1 MTPSR
6 LALAATALLAPL
18 LLVAGC
24 AGASSDSRIDAG
36 GSHSASSADSSGDT
50 VREMAPED
58 ASSDK
63 SGPAMSTLQRSAG
76 KTANAVAPMNRA
88 VISRGEVLLHTKDV
102 ERVRRS
108 VEQKAAS
115 WGGLIAEEES
125 GADEGGR
132 TSSASLTVRVPAERF
147 DAAMRGLA
155 ELGKVGHQSRNTE
168 DVTTKVIDTDVRV
181 ASQEASIRRIQTLLS
196 RAERIG
202 DVISIESE
210 LARRQA
216 DLESLKS
223 QQKWLSDQTAMS
235 TIQVEVTRTE
245 RPTADDGD
253 GFLAGLT
260 AGWHA
265 LGTSLVAVLT
275 ITGAVLPFAALAALA
290 GLPLWWL
297 LRGRLRRRVAH
308 TAA

>member
-6 LALAATALLAPL
+6 IALAATALLAPL

-24 AGASSDSRIDAG
+24 AGASSDSKADA
-36 GSHSASSADSSGDT
+36 GSHSASSADSAGDSL
-50 VREMAPED
+50 REMAPED
-58 ASSDK
+58 ASGDK
-63 SGPAMSTLQRSAG
+63 AAAAMSTLPRSAG
-76 KTANAVAPMNRA
+76 KTANSVAPMSRA
-88 VISRGEVLLHTKDV
+88 VISRGEMLLHTKDV

-265 LGTSLVAVLT
+265 LGASLVAVLT

-290 GLPLWWL
+290 GLPVWWL
-297 LRGRLRRRVAH
+297 LRGRLRRRTVR